1 MNENAVTCNTRIS
14 MTKRISIL
22 ALLVAF
28 VVVDANAQNR
38 THRRRGVILG
48 GLAGAAIGAAIGD
61 KGDNETAGA
70 LIGGAVGAVAGGTIG
85 NQKDQ
90 RIEHNRRYHSGHY
103 HGGQQNYVQPY
114 PGASH
119 GPYQQYYQPY
129 YAPQVPAYPHVGYG
143 QAPLIAPAEPTP
155 LPITPQDVVEMVRSG
170 LSERMIIQQIEIQGV
185 QQRLTV
191 SDVIRLHQLGVS
203 EPIII
208 AMQEKAPI
216 ATSPE
221 VIIEPTSSYRI
232 PTKPHESFGP
242 SIVAPAN
249 GR

>member
-1 MNENAVTCNTRIS
+1 

-28 VVVDANAQNR
+28 IAVDASAQNR

-90 RIEHNRRYHSGHY
+90 RIEHNQRYHSGHY
-103 HGGQQNYVQPY
+103 YGGHQNHAQ
-114 PGASH
+114 GSSH
-119 GPYQQYYQPY
+119 GAYPQYYQPY
-129 YAPQVPAYPHVGYG
+129 YVPPVPAYPHVGHG
-143 QAPLIAPAEPTP
+143 QAPLIAPADPTP
-155 LPITPQDVVEMVRSG
+155 QPIAPQDVVEMVRSG

-185 QQRLTV
+185 QRQLSV
-191 SDVIRLHQLGVS
+191 ADVIRLHQLGVS
-203 EPIII
+203 EPIIT
-208 AMQEKAPI
+208 AMQAMAPVT
-216 ATSPE
+216 ASPE
-221 VIIEPTSSYRI
+221 VIVEPAQSYRI
-232 PTKPHESFGP
+232 PTDPHESFGP
-242 SIVAPAN
+242 SIVAPSN